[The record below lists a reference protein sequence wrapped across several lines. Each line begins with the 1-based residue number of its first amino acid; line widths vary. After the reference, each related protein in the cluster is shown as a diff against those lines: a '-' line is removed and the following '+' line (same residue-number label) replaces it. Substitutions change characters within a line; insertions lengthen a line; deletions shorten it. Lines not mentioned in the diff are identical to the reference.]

1 MKRKIRYGMIGGGI
15 GGFIGR
21 IHRMAGRNGPADRTR
36 QRRFSSDPERTHE
49 TGVNSSS
56 PIAMLSY
63 LRRDDSPRSRM
74 PADQRPDFIA
84 IVTPNHL
91 HLPAAELAL
100 QHGFHVLSDK
110 PATLNL
116 KEAKLCKT

>member
-1 MKRKIRYGMIGGGI
+1 MIR
-15 GGFIGR
+15 R
-21 IHRMAGRNGPADRTR
+21 EA
-36 QRRFSSDPERTHE
+36 E
-49 TGVNSSS
+49 
-56 PIAMLSY
+56 L
-63 LRRDDSPRSRM
+63 

-116 KEAKLCKT
+116 KEAKTLQDVIRKPVCSTA